1 MAGLVLAVIAECV
14 MSDAVTVRLPAV
26 LSVTLKV
33 CVPAANAPLAGRPAL
48 PSLEVMPTTSLVLI
62 KFQLASTALT
72 VTVNAV
78 PAVWAIGAPVLPVPV
93 PAAAASPGTSNC
105 SLAKA
110 PALTVIGGLVFAA
123 LVGSVT
129 SVAVIV
135 QVPDV
140 LLVRLKDLVPE
151 TKAVLAGSTAFGS
164 VELRLTRSVMLLTR
178 FQLASTALTV
188 TL

>member
-1 MAGLVLAVIAECV
+1 MSEAVR
-14 MSDAVTVRLPAV
+14 VRLPAV
-26 LSVTLKV
+26 LRVTLKV
-33 CVPAANAPLAGRPAL
+33 CVPALNAALAGMVAL
-48 PSLEVMPTTSLVLI
+48 LSLEVIPTVSLVLTR
-62 KFQLASTALT
+62 FQFASTAFT
-72 VTVNAV
+72 VTVKAV
-78 PAVWAIGAPVLPVPV
+78 PAVWAIGVPVLPVPV
-93 PAAAASPGTSNC
+93 PAAAGSPGTSNW

-110 PALTVIGGLVFAA
+110 AALTVIGGLVFAVLA
-123 LVGSVT
+123 GSVT

-151 TKAVLAGSTAFGS
+151 TRAALAGSTGFGS

>member
-1 MAGLVLAVIAECV
+1 
-14 MSDAVTVRLPAV
+14 MSVRLPAV

-33 CVPAANAPLAGRPAL
+33 WVPEAKAALAGMVAL
-48 PSLEVMPTTSLVLI
+48 LSLEVIPTVSLVLTR
-62 KFQLASTALT
+62 FQFASTALT
-72 VTVNAV
+72 VTMKEV
-78 PAVWAIGAPVLPVPV
+78 PAVWAMAVPVLPVPV
-93 PAAAASPGTSNC
+93 PAAALSPGTSNC

-164 VELRLTRSVMLLTR
+164 VELRPTRSVMLLTR
-178 FQLASTALTV
+178 FQFASTALTV